1 MKCKVNKK
9 SYKHTKDSTVIIRQ
23 TLIMKLHNAFNVCR
37 LNWSQI
43 RIKKGKLEML
53 NKMC

>member
-37 LNWSQI
+37 LKLVTNKK
-43 RIKKGKLEML
+43 KKGKLEML